1 MKEEEGKKSIE
12 KVRKKKDE
20 IDEHEGEKRSLLAL
34 WQLQRVPR
42 RITRALD
49 ATDCQQDPPRRSLNG
64 DAQHELTHTHTSHTH
79 TSHTPPWTSSCYL
92 FHLFPLLVQHF
103 CPFPLPSST
112 FFSPPNASPPFFSH
126 SLFFYRSFSLSEQQ
140 REERRGHRQVA
151 YAPSSGLFY
160 VLTRTEDGC
169 PGGETTPPPSTPSTP
184 SLTSC
189 FSHSSSL
196 FFPLGGRVL
205 CFTVCPFLLAGTPT
219 YQSSCFPLYLTL
231 LAV

>member
-64 DAQHELTHTHTSHTH
+64 DAQHELTHTHTHHTH
-79 TSHTPPWTSSCYL
+79 LRGRHPAICFTCFLSSCSTSVL
-92 FHLFPLLVQHF
+92 SLSLPLL
-103 CPFPLPSST
+103 
-112 FFSPPNASPPFFSH
+112 FFSPERLPPFFSH
-126 SLFFYRSFSLSEQQ
+126 SLFFHRSFSLSEQQ

-205 CFTVCPFLLAGTPT
+205 CFTVCPFLLSGTPT

>member
-1 MKEEEGKKSIE
+1 MILRLIRRDCNESGGGGKKSFE
-12 KVRKKKDE
+12 EVRKKKDE

-140 REERRGHRQVA
+140 REERRGEATDR
-151 YAPSSGLFY
+151 
-160 VLTRTEDGC
+160 
-169 PGGETTPPPSTPSTP
+169 
-184 SLTSC
+184 
-189 FSHSSSL
+189 
-196 FFPLGGRVL
+196 
-205 CFTVCPFLLAGTPT
+205 
-219 YQSSCFPLYLTL
+219 
-231 LAV
+231 